1 MKLILVS
8 EIILSRI
15 WILSDQQ
22 LHDLPHNKNREV
34 SNQPLER
41 LSNKLKNLQIVTY
54 AMAYPK
60 SQTRGPGPILWV
72 RLKTWDWRP

>member
-1 MKLILVS
+1 MKLIIVS
-8 EIILSRI
+8 QINLWRIL
-15 WILSDQQ
+15 ILSDQRPHG
-22 LHDLPHNKNREV
+22 LLHNKNREV

-72 RLKTWDWRP
+72 RLKT